1 MTEIERLL
9 NQQLQQLQ
17 QQRTQEQRAL
27 QEQLNA
33 QEQRLSELSD
43 LLVQTLQDFATMFNS
58 SQAAATAAQEQAE
71 QASQRAD
78 QALNSVTELNSST
91 ARALNK
97 TGAQLHSLNES
108 VARLGAVLNV

>member
-1 MTEIERLL
+1 MTEIERML
-9 NQQLQQLQ
+9 NQQLEQLQ
-17 QQRTQEQRAL
+17 QQRVQEQRAL

-43 LLVQTLQDFATMFNS
+43 LLVQTLQDCATMFNS
-58 SQAAATAAQEQAE
+58 SQAAATEAKQQAQ
-71 QASQRAD
+71 